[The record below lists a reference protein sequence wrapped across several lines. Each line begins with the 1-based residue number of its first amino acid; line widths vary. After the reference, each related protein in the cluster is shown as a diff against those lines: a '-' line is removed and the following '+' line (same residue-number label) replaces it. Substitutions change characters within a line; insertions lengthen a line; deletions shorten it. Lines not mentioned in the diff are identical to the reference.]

1 MRQLGMFDES
11 DRLAKISKLGDSL
24 ETLQNVI
31 DWNMF
36 RPLLNEAMKKS
47 HRGAGEDRR
56 LTIF

>member
-11 DRLAKISKLGDSL
+11 ERFAKLSKLGDSL

-47 HRGAGEDRR
+47 HRGAGGRGP
-56 LTIF
+56 